1 MNLFVCI
8 LAFSI
13 SGLSLVLLAEAI
25 KDKSFWSFIGLL
37 QKRGAGIAKSV
48 WTKSGYAKS
57 AFKEHTGVYFG
68 EQDRYIIK
76 EIR

>member
-1 MNLFVCI
+1 MKTNRI
-8 LAFSI
+8 I
-13 SGLSLVLLAEAI
+13 VL
-25 KDKSFWSFIGLL
+25 KDQIGFGIYDTIEESFIGLL

-48 WTKSGYAKS
+48 WTKGSFAKS

-76 EIR
+76 EIK

>member
-1 MNLFVCI
+1 MNTSRIV
-8 LAFSI
+8 
-13 SGLSLVLLAEAI
+13 VLKNQIGFGIYDTVEE
-25 KDKSFWSFIGLL
+25 SFIGLL

-76 EIR
+76 EIK